1 MHLRAPLR
9 RGARHAAVQKSGW
22 VPTNAVSELD
32 NERFLPMQN
41 SLPEFPRVCK
51 PRLHSFFTGIC
62 NYASEDNKVF
72 IGPEEFSGIA
82 KRDYRALC
90 FPSKIFGG
98 RFPLNVRFSGVLPA
112 RPSIFFKPILPYR
125 PPRLSC
131 FLRLAEDFAI
141 FLTHQTFLFKSV
153 RLRTAP
159 AGKSAGKLP
168 VRGMAAARP
177 NGFFGGGRE
186 GFSANKQMRFPLF
199 VPGPR
204 SAPAAVSA
212 PAAFALRR
220 IFFRV
225 WLISG
230 L

>member
-82 KRDYRALC
+82 KRDYRGALLPFQNFRRSISLKRPVFRC
-90 FPSKIFGG
+90 IAGPSVDFFQTNPAVPAAAAFLFFAACGGFCDFFDPSNFPVQISSVADGAGRKICRQIAGAGNGSGASERFFWRRAG
-98 RFPLNVRFSGVLPA
+98 RF
-112 RPSIFFKPILPYR
+112 
-125 PPRLSC
+125 
-131 FLRLAEDFAI
+131 
-141 FLTHQTFLFKSV
+141 
-153 RLRTAP
+153 
-159 AGKSAGKLP
+159 
-168 VRGMAAARP
+168 
-177 NGFFGGGRE
+177 
-186 GFSANKQMRFPLF
+186 
-199 VPGPR
+199 
-204 SAPAAVSA
+204 
-212 PAAFALRR
+212 
-220 IFFRV
+220 FRK
-225 WLISG
+225 
-230 L
+230 